1 MSKLKGERE
10 RKWERTRERGRKKD
24 FITAVINDK
33 QVQAGQVVLQGEGG
47 VVDVRLAKG
56 AGSQSAS
63 ACY

>member
-10 RKWERTRERGRKKD
+10 RKSERERGIKRD

-33 QVQAGQVVLQGEGG
+33 QVQAGQVVLQGVGG
-47 VVDVRLAKG
+47 VAGVRLAKG